1 MDTLDRIL
9 SYALSLAILLLALML
24 RKVTRTWATPACL
37 FAMYWFV
44 FTMVPLLAL
53 DFVPVSAIAMIY
65 ILLACVAFALPA
77 FFTSWEA
84 CLRRNAELAPLR
96 KHYLDSPAVRWLFA
110 LSGLTSTAFILLD
123 LLVQGISWTEMVFN
137 FFESS
142 NTYLEL
148 RYEGDVK
155 VNPFGQWGLIF
166 AYLCVIFGSLVHAA
180 ARGAWRRTAII
191 LLLMTPPTLVMLVQ
205 AAKGLFFVSIALVLG
220 GHLIHR
226 VVHDIRPHVDFRRL
240 AGNVKYL
247 IVAAPLVLL
256 SFMARGLYELDD
268 SDAVT
273 ERLLSSL
280 AAYAF
285 SHLYAFS
292 DWLMF
297 ALAEPSS
304 MRYAVEGELALGD
317 FTFTA
322 FMKLMGSKHVMPM
335 GTYDEYFAYA
345 WIAPGNLY
353 TIFRGLITDFG
364 FIGSFLALIAFG
376 AGFNAA
382 FRSMLITARPAIS
395 VALMF
400 LLAQFIYSSYIIS
413 VVIYNSIYLVV
424 VLNAVLLLVNRFVSP
439 LPGSRHRGPPHG
451 NTSRLPPPAL
461 AR

>member
-1 MDTLDRIL
+1 MDALDRTL
-9 SYALSLAILLLALML
+9 SFVLSLAILMLALML
-24 RKVTRTWATPACL
+24 RKVTRTWASPACL
-37 FAMYWFV
+37 FTMFWFI

-53 DFVPVSAIAMIY
+53 YFVPVSAIAMAY
-65 ILLACVAFALPA
+65 ILLACVAFSLPA
-77 FFTSWEA
+77 FFTNWDR
-84 CLRRNAELAPLR
+84 CLRRNAELAPQR
-96 KHYLDSPAVRWLFA
+96 QHYLDSGVAKWLFA

-123 LLVQGISWTEMVFN
+123 LLVQGISWTEMLFN

-142 NTYLEL
+142 NAYLEL

-180 ARGAWRRTAII
+180 TRAPWWRMAVL
-191 LLLMTPPTLVMLVQ
+191 LLLMMPATLVMLVQ
-205 AAKGLFFVSIALVLG
+205 AAKGLFFVSIALLLG
-220 GHLIHR
+220 GHLIYR
-226 VVHDIRPHVDFRRL
+226 VAHDIRPHVDGWRL
-240 AGNVKYL
+240 VGKLKYL
-247 IVAAPLVLL
+247 AVAAPLVLL

-285 SHLYAFS
+285 SHLYSFS

-297 ALAEPSS
+297 VLGQPSS
-304 MRYAVEGELALGD
+304 MRYTSEPVLAMGD

-322 FMKLMGSKHVMPM
+322 LMKLAGSSRVMPM
-335 GTYDEYFAYA
+335 GTYDEYFSYE

-364 FIGSFLALIAFG
+364 FIGSFLALTAFG
-376 AGFNAA
+376 AVFNAA
-382 FRSMLITARPAIS
+382 FRSMLTTARPAIS

-400 LLAQFIYSSYIIS
+400 LLVQFIYSSYIIS

-424 VLNAVLLLVNRFVSP
+424 VLNAVLLLVNNFMTPR
-439 LPGSRHRGPPHG
+439 PGLRRSAAA
-451 NTSRLPPPAL
+451 PAL
-461 AR
+461 APPLNPAAPAR

>member
-9 SYALSLAILLLALML
+9 SYALSVAILLLALMI
-24 RKVTRTWATPACL
+24 RKVTRTWAAPACL
-37 FAMYWFV
+37 FSLYWFI

-53 DFVPVSAIAMIY
+53 SFVPVSAIAMGY
-65 ILLACVAFALPA
+65 ILLACVAFALPVFA
-77 FFTSWEA
+77 TDWGS
-84 CLRRNAELAPLR
+84 CLRRNADLAPQR
-96 KHYLDSPAVRWLFA
+96 RRYLDSGVIKWIFA

-123 LLVQGISWTEMVFN
+123 LLVQGISWTEMLFN

-180 ARGAWRRTAII
+180 TRGTWKRTAVL
-191 LLLMTPPTLVMLVQ
+191 LLLMAPATLVMLVQ
-205 AAKGLFFVSIALVLG
+205 AAKGLFFVSIALLLG

-226 VVHDIRPHVDFRRL
+226 VVHDIRPHVDFRAL
-240 AGNVKYL
+240 AGNLKYL

-273 ERLLSSL
+273 ERLMSSL

-297 ALAEPSS
+297 VLGQPSS
-304 MRYAVEGELALGD
+304 MRYTAEPVLAMGD

-322 FMKLMGSKHVMPM
+322 LMKLLGSTRVMPM
-335 GTYDEYFAYA
+335 GTYDEYYSYA
-345 WIAPGNLY
+345 WTSPGNLY
-353 TIFRGLITDFG
+353 TMFRGLITDFG
-364 FIGSFLALIAFG
+364 FLGSLLALTAFG
-376 AGFNAA
+376 WVFNAA
-382 FRSMLITARPAIS
+382 FRSMLTTPKPAVS
-395 VALMF
+395 VAMMF

-413 VVIYNSIYLVV
+413 VVIYNSIYLVI
-424 VLNAVLLLVNRFVSP
+424 VLNALLLVVNRHVWP
-439 LPGSRHRGPPHG
+439 RPA
-451 NTSRLPPPAL
+451 SRLRGSAPKDTPPLNPAAL
-461 AR
+461 AP